1 MTVHHACQLNIEALT
16 ELSDLLQQL
25 PDNHY
30 TTAFSNYCGPVG
42 TQIRHVIEFY
52 KGFLQGLELGSI
64 NYDDRPRSPLPETSR
79 EAAQEQIGM
88 ICRHLALLDDRFEAV
103 DFQACGGEEQVL
115 STTSNLHR
123 ELLFLQNHTA
133 HHKAIITLLLEP
145 TGFEMP
151 ETFGQ
156 ALATRVY
163 RKKVK
168 MLSD

>member
-1 MTVHHACQLNIEALT
+1 MIIHHACQLNIEALT
-16 ELSDLLQQL
+16 ELSGLLQKL
-25 PDNHY
+25 PDNYY
-30 TTAFSNYCGPVG
+30 TQPLSKYCGPVG

-64 NYDDRPRSPLPETSR
+64 NYDDRPRSPLIETSSK
-79 EAAQEQIGM
+79 AALDQIGM
-88 ICRHLALLDDRFEAV
+88 ICRHLELLDDRYEAL
-103 DFQACGGEEQVL
+103 DFQACGGHDKTL

-145 TGFEMP
+145 TGFELP
-151 ETFGQ
+151 ESFGL

-163 RKKVK
+163 AQKQKA
-168 MLSD
+168 LSD